1 MEKFNLTVIMK
12 AAYKNRIGIPAFNIP
27 YLPMVKPVA
36 DAIKGLESFGLL
48 EVARPD
54 VEKFG
59 AKSYKAVRD
68 EFNRLAD
75 RNFVRLHLDHTPVI
89 DEDGKLVDWRKLIQ
103 EALDLG
109 YESVMLDGSR
119 LGLDENIKVVSEVVQ
134 MAHAKNVPVEAE
146 LGAVLGHE
154 KGPIPPY
161 EELFASG
168 KGFTRPED
176 AERFVRETKVDW
188 LSVAIGNIHGAITGA
203 AKDKAKLQ
211 ARLNIEHL
219 KAIDKITNVPLVLH
233 GGSGIKQQSV
243 LDGIKNG
250 ITKINVGTN
259 IRQPYEAALKE
270 RPGDIKFAQDAV
282 KQEVESLIKDYY
294 YIAGSARKLRELL

>member
-1 MEKFNLTVIMK
+1 MDKFNLTDIMK

-36 DAIKGLESFGLL
+36 DAIKGLESFGLI

-54 VEKFG
+54 VEKFE
-59 AKSYKAVRD
+59 ARSYKAVRD

-75 RNFVRLHLDHTPVI
+75 RNFVRLHQDHTPVI

-119 LGLDENIKVVSEVVQ
+119 LGLDENIKVVSEVVK

-203 AKDKAKLQ
+203 AKDKAKVE

-219 KAIDKITNVPLVLH
+219 NVIDKITNVPLVLH

-259 IRQPYEAALKE
+259 IRQPYEIALKE
-270 RPGDIKFAQDAV
+270 RPGDIKFAQDVV
-282 KQEVESLIKDYY
+282 KREVESLLKDYY